1 MLDPLSALNDR
12 RAHIAVSLV
21 QPGDFRRG
29 SILASFACC
38 SRPNYACMRDAPPG
52 NGPQMQL
59 AHTVQGKS
67 VQQTLSDRT
76 RRSTAERVVP
86 TLRRFQKTCAE
97 LVEIKER
104 IQHMPSAEMQDLAAA
119 PEAANRE
126 PQDPGRDR
134 DCPWERI
141 KP

>member
-1 MLDPLSALNDR
+1 MLGPLSALNDR

-52 NGPQMQL
+52 NGPQVRL
-59 AHTVQGKS
+59 AYNVHGKS
-67 VQQTLSDRT
+67 VRQTLSDRT

-86 TLRRFQKTCAE
+86 TLRRFQKTSAE
-97 LVEIKER
+97 LVDINER
-104 IQHMPSAEMQDLAAA
+104 IHHMPPAEMQDLAAA

-126 PQDPGRDR
+126 PQGPGRDR
-134 DCPWERI
+134 DCPWEQI

>member
-52 NGPQMQL
+52 NGPQVQL

-67 VQQTLSDRT
+67 VQQALSDRT
-76 RRSTAERVVP
+76 RRCTARRVVP
-86 TLRRFQKTCAE
+86 TFRCFQKTGAE
-97 LVEIKER
+97 LVDLNER
-104 IQHMPSAEMQDLAAA
+104 IHYLPPAGMEARAAA
-119 PEAANRE
+119 PEAANRA
-126 PQDPGRDR
+126 PQDPRPDR
-134 DCPWERI
+134 DYPWE
-141 KP
+141 